1 MNKEKAGALGNTAR
15 KLDAALER
23 CRSLKEELDRATDAS
38 LRALL
43 LHDYRATREES
54 EKQRWNLC
62 VQREA
67 MGLLRHEEVDRHY
80 PVAQK
85 L

>member
-23 CRSLKEELDRATDAS
+23 CRALKAELDRATDAS

-43 LHDYRATREES
+43 LSDYRATREES